1 MASSNRHWPSLFK
14 SKPQHHQW
22 QQQEHNRTSIDSGC
36 EERNKDPKPRWNPK
50 PEQIRILE
58 AIFNSGMVNPPRDE
72 IRRIRVQLQEFGQV
86 GDANVFYWFQNRK
99 SRSKNKQPRN
109 NTKSHS
115 HAPITTALTMVPP
128 PSSSSNKSSHKP
140 SQKEKQNQTTVCT
153 NKLAPFSVN
162 IVTDTSLNSPTA
174 SVNQNSFVPT
184 SGEFLTEP
192 EPEPFFFPVLSGG
205 NHASTFTQGFR
216 SAEISTSVIHQQN
229 LVVDDQTVKNH
240 SNLLLSDLLMNDG
253 ATNYKKVVR
262 DEKNNALPQQLLTS
276 YGSSAPTTM
285 ASNSIYLPSNTL
297 PSVADNVQGKSTVVI
312 NDVRFEV
319 PSGPLNVKEAF
330 GDDAVLIH
338 SSGQPVVTDTWGVT
352 LQPLQHGAS
361 YYLVRMQ
368 GRNQDLINILLVFF
382 N

>member
-22 QQQEHNRTSIDSGC
+22 QQPEHNRTSVDSGC

-115 HAPITTALTMVPP
+115 HAPITTVLTMVPP
-128 PSSSSNKSSHKP
+128 PSSSSNKSSHKA
-140 SQKEKQNQTTVCT
+140 SQKEKLNQTTLCS
-153 NKLAPFSVN
+153 NKLAPFS
-162 IVTDTSLNSPTA
+162 VTDTSLNSPTA
-174 SVNQNSFVPT
+174 SVNPNSFVPT
-184 SGEFLTEP
+184 SGEFLT
-192 EPEPFFFPVLSGG
+192 EPFFFPVLSGG

-216 SAEISTSVIHQQN
+216 SAEISTGVIHRQN
-229 LVVDDQTVKNH
+229 LVFDDQTARNC

-253 ATNYKKVVR
+253 GTNYKKVQ
-262 DEKNNALPQQLLTS
+262 DEKNNTLQHQQIIS
-276 YGSSAPTTM
+276 YDSAAPTTM
-285 ASNSIYLPSNTL
+285 ASNSIYLPPNTL
-297 PSVADNVQGKSTVVI
+297 PSIADDVQGKSTVVI

-338 SSGQPVVTDTWGVT
+338 SSGQPVVTDRWGVT

-361 YYLVRMQ
+361 YYLVRRQ
-368 GRNQDLINILLVFF
+368 
-382 N
+382 